1 MTGEMVV
8 DRSTVLLKPFVPV
21 TCIVNVVV
29 EPFLTVWEDGL
40 SVIVKSGDGVIL
52 NDTITECEISI
63 DCDIS
68 VASLGPAKD

>member
-1 MTGEMVV
+1 MGAMVAV
-8 DRSTVLLKPFVPV
+8 RSTVLLNPFVPV

-52 NDTITECEISI
+52 NDTITECER
-63 DCDIS
+63 
-68 VASLGPAKD
+68 LPLFP